1 MPIIYWLPWIFVFI
15 SAIFAHFIP
24 VTFPVL
30 FAVNIWGL
38 SMPHTF
44 STFTR
49 GDLRRP
55 KVSAIALVLFFLLAI
70 SIYAASFKF
79 GLVLVYS
86 FYFYWQQFHY
96 TKQNMGIG
104 VWDQGTRSKKE
115 RIIDE
120 AFFFLIT
127 IISILGIFSGESI
140 QFFAYQL
147 INPIKLS
154 LNSNLAI
161 ALNTILFLIYI
172 FLRPKNIKMA
182 FTHTLIFSFSYLMIN
197 NFAIGWL
204 LLNILHNSQY
214 LIFMY
219 QKEKNFLFIIYA
231 VILSLIFYGLVTIS
245 AKSGNFFFIPITISI
260 VLMLALNFTHYLF
273 EAFIWKKKII
283 HVLKS

>member
-1 MPIIYWLPWIFVFI
+1 MPIIYWLPWIFVLI
-15 SAIFAHFIP
+15 SAILVHFIP
-24 VTFPVL
+24 ITFPVL

-55 KVSAIALVLFFLLAI
+55 KVSAIAFILFLILAGI
-70 SIYAASFKF
+70 IYTASFKF
-79 GLVLVYS
+79 GFVLVYS

-104 VWDQGTRSKKE
+104 VWDQKDRSKKE
-115 RIIDE
+115 RVIDE
-120 AFFFLIT
+120 TFFFLVT
-127 IISILGIFSGESI
+127 IISILGIFHGENI

-161 ALNTILFLIYI
+161 AINTILFLIYI
-172 FLRPKNIKMA
+172 YLRPKNIKMA
-182 FTHTLIFSFSYLMIN
+182 FTHTLIFTFSYLMIN

-214 LIFMY
+214 LIFMH
-219 QKEKNFLFIIYA
+219 QKEKNFLFVIYA
-231 VILSLIFYGLVTIS
+231 VIFSLIFYGVIELS
-245 AKSGNFFFIPITISI
+245 AKSGNLFFIPITISI

-273 EAFIWKKKII
+273 DAFIWKKKIT
-283 HVLKS
+283 HALKS